1 MTTPASAIRDEMREL
16 IESQID
22 TFGQPRRLT
31 SFEVEVC
38 CWRAER
44 IKLLGQELDRL
55 ATRAILEERFGKAA

>member
-31 SFEVEVC
+31 SSEVEAC